1 MIVNQSQSVQE
12 DNKRKSTW
20 MDTAQLVVSI
30 LVLIVFLGLSIL
42 SFVGIV
48 ASGTN
53 RELSQILPTLWV
65 MGFAFLFLAGIA
77 LVSVISSR
85 QVYYEISQ
93 PRKHKKDTAWI
104 YWSIALL
111 PLLIMGGCLVLNA
124 WSVPDFLLPLITLLA
139 LSVAMIWILKLGLRD
154 SLGENPKRDSGLF
167 SFSMSFSTMY
177 IMLVQILLLIIAI
190 TMVLSNMSNSIDLES
205 MLEKLSMN
213 PEGQVEEFISN
224 PKFVLF
230 IMLAIAVVGPIIE
243 ELFKTIGVWLLKP
256 RNISP
261 REGWTAGLMSGAGFG
276 LIEGYLFSM
285 QAVLIPD
292 ISGWLYFVLGRVGGL
307 LLHTFTG
314 GIVGWGL
321 AKSWREKRPQHAIW
335 SYLIAFLM
343 HGLWNFAAVAQA
355 LLFKELPD
363 IAVYISL
370 GILFIGMLVA
380 YLSLSYKI
388 TRELPAEN
396 TLMASYLPQD
406 SDDAGPSV
414 WGA

>member
-1 MIVNQSQSVQE
+1 
-12 DNKRKSTW
+12 
-20 MDTAQLVVSI
+20 
-30 LVLIVFLGLSIL
+30 
-42 SFVGIV
+42 
-48 ASGTN
+48 
-53 RELSQILPTLWV
+53 
-65 MGFAFLFLAGIA
+65 
-77 LVSVISSR
+77 
-85 QVYYEISQ
+85 
-93 PRKHKKDTAWI
+93 
-104 YWSIALL
+104 
-111 PLLIMGGCLVLNA
+111 
-124 WSVPDFLLPLITLLA
+124 
-139 LSVAMIWILKLGLRD
+139 
-154 SLGENPKRDSGLF
+154 
-167 SFSMSFSTMY
+167 
-177 IMLVQILLLIIAI
+177 LIIAI